1 MGQQLLMMADSSKVF
16 SMKSDEKFKFT
27 TINETVWDNEQL
39 ENNYFG
45 ICSRRSVFISKR
57 LLNQLLKAQRTPWNL
72 SDLL

>member
-45 ICSRRSVFISKR
+45 ICSVFISKR
-57 LLNQLLKAQRTPWNL
+57 LLNQLLKAQKTPWNL